1 MTTKTGIFLAWG
13 GMSFIDTWPN
23 INSVC
28 DLPGLFWGQFLVL
41 GGFCRCSLLFL
52 GGGWW
57 WFGCCCFC
65 CCCSSYCCGCSP
77 CLVVVV
83 FWGCCLAVF
92 FFFVVVVV
100 VFLFLFFVGH
110 STPKGKNETK
120 VCFPVFWGAPFP
132 FFPFCSCLLIFLV
145 VSHLF
150 FPFLLESLDVVYM
163 AALRQRDDIIR

>member
-1 MTTKTGIFLAWG
+1 MTTKTGIVLAWG

-28 DLPGLFWGQFLVL
+28 DLPGLFGGNFWC

-52 GGGWW
+52 GGGGGWW
-57 WFGCCCFC
+57 WFGCYCFC

-83 FWGCCLAVF
+83 FGLLLSCSFCLF
-92 FFFVVVVV
+92 FVFFVVVVV
-100 VFLFLFFVGH
+100 VVVVFLFFVGH

-120 VCFPVFWGAPFP
+120 VCFPVFWGPLSPFP
-132 FFPFCSCLLIFLV
+132 FFCSCLLIFLV
-145 VSHLF
+145 VSLF
-150 FPFLLESLDVVYM
+150 FLSYWNL
-163 AALRQRDDIIR
+163 